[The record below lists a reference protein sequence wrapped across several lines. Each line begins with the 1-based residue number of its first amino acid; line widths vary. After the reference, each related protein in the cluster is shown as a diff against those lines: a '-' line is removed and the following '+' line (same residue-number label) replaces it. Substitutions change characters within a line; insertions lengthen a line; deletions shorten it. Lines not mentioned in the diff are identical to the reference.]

1 MVGLPSLRT
10 NIAMGIAVVT
20 LFSLIIIAYHHHQ
33 QVTDRYNHCST
44 KAALHSIHPNPA
56 ASDTLHTYPHHRV
69 HGGGVPISA
78 PSVVSRSHEEE
89 ESQPP
94 PTYYGPRREG
104 VPPIASPPAGSDLP
118 PIIVPATDRYL
129 ITSIRDDGFN
139 NQLMSMYNAMAMA
152 MELNRTWVLPWFMQ
166 GFQYHTKPHGP
177 WPFEDFFD
185 VDNINRASN
194 GKLRVIT
201 VDDFLKV
208 GGVHQSVCNSDTNK
222 WKYVCN
228 NPLCPQYPFVG
239 NKPLPIETTAIAA
252 QREPQTLDDWI
263 NESTPCFVACQCALH
278 PFVNRWYP
286 TRDRI
291 WQVI

>member
-1 MVGLPSLRT
+1 MPAPLLPIPVL
-10 NIAMGIAVVT
+10 
-20 LFSLIIIAYHHHQ
+20 
-33 QVTDRYNHCST
+33 
-44 KAALHSIHPNPA
+44 PPA
-56 ASDTLHTYPHHRV
+56 APSPSPSTTTNDGSDKKDEKAE
-69 HGGGVPISA
+69 VPGSDA
-78 PSVVSRSHEEE
+78 RTTPAS
-89 ESQPP
+89 
-94 PTYYGPRREG
+94 PRQEG
-104 VPPIASPPAGSDLP
+104 VPPIASPPAGSNLP
-118 PIIVPATDRYL
+118 PIVLPADTSHGYL
-129 ITSIRDDGFN
+129 ITSIRSDGFN

-185 VDNINRASN
+185 VDNINRAS
-194 GKLRVIT
+194 GGRLRVIT

-286 TRDRI
+286 TRDKL
-291 WQVI
+291 WQVNPYHHDV